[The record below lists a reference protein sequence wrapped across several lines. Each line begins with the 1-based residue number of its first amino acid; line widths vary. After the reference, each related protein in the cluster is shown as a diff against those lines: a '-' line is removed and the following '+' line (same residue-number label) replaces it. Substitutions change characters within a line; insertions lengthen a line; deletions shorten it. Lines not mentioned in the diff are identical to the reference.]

1 MSEKHEKSRSS
12 LCLVCN
18 DRATSTIKPGSALL
32 SHVQNF
38 LVENYNPCDLRL
50 PCGMCDSCRIK
61 LAKYAKGDFAPVLP
75 KLPSYKDM
83 LNFRLTRK
91 TSQSCECQLCETNK
105 IAGRHGFRQKLTKR
119 KRGLPRKVNK
129 NNSEKPLPR
138 SLCLECFGLVVI
150 GGEHE
155 CVKKNDAINRIRSA
169 IPQRTLEIV
178 ANDILKEKRESHGR
192 ESTYILNDKKFRS
205 STKKV
210 KVGRIKNETFELAK
224 LESGVST
231 RQLLA
236 IKKVIQKD
244 VNVESTSSLKSH
256 MKMVNDLY
264 SDLFCIEEVKIDNE
278 IVPIVYVVPKFISRI
293 LSFREDEVIED
304 VFLRLN
310 IDEGQSFLKITG
322 SLVQRTPSEEIG
334 PFKSSG
340 VLGIAPIKENYQ
352 NIQLL
357 LSKLKLESLPTDFE
371 HAR

>member
-1 MSEKHEKSRSS
+1 M
-12 LCLVCN
+12 
-18 DRATSTIKPGSALL
+18 TPSTVS
-32 SHVQNF
+32 
-38 LVENYNPCDLRL
+38 
-50 PCGMCDSCRIK
+50 
-61 LAKYAKGDFAPVLP
+61 
-75 KLPSYKDM
+75 
-83 LNFRLTRK
+83 
-91 TSQSCECQLCETNK
+91 
-105 IAGRHGFRQKLTKR
+105 
-119 KRGLPRKVNK
+119 
-129 NNSEKPLPR
+129 
-138 SLCLECFGLVVI
+138 
-150 GGEHE
+150 
-155 CVKKNDAINRIRSA
+155 
-169 IPQRTLEIV
+169 
-178 ANDILKEKRESHGR
+178 DILKEKRESHGR
-192 ESTYILNDKKFRS
+192 ESTFILNDKKFRS

-224 LESGVST
+224 LKSVST

-357 LSKLKLESLPTDFE
+357 LSKRKLESLLTDFE

>member
-1 MSEKHEKSRSS
+1 M
-12 LCLVCN
+12 
-18 DRATSTIKPGSALL
+18 
-32 SHVQNF
+32 
-38 LVENYNPCDLRL
+38 
-50 PCGMCDSCRIK
+50 
-61 LAKYAKGDFAPVLP
+61 
-75 KLPSYKDM
+75 
-83 LNFRLTRK
+83 
-91 TSQSCECQLCETNK
+91 
-105 IAGRHGFRQKLTKR
+105 
-119 KRGLPRKVNK
+119 
-129 NNSEKPLPR
+129 
-138 SLCLECFGLVVI
+138 
-150 GGEHE
+150 
-155 CVKKNDAINRIRSA
+155 
-169 IPQRTLEIV
+169 
-178 ANDILKEKRESHGR
+178 
-192 ESTYILNDKKFRS
+192 
-205 STKKV
+205 TKKV

-340 VLGIAPIKENYQ
+340 VFGIGPIKEKYQ

-357 LSKLKLESLPTDFE
+357 LSKRKLESLPTDFE